1 MGTVKMEET
10 AVGHD
15 PIYTIYLYCERCG
28 SFSIAKRL
36 NLKMPIVFLIIS
48 IIAIIFGRSN
58 SNPLHGLICFGFLVL
73 GFFFVG
79 VFDET
84 DRFGHNHG
92 HICRKCGNRHIELGN
107 SLHYPEWDKSKIDVV
122 DRLTHKHYYFD
133 AFPHPEIKLPFQ

>member
-48 IIAIIFGRSN
+48 TIATVFGRSRN
-58 SNPLHGLICFGFLVL
+58 NPLLGLICFLFLIL
-73 GFFFVG
+73 LFFMIG
-79 VFDET
+79 VFSEGDE
-84 DRFGHNHG
+84 FGHNHG
-92 HICRKCGNRHIELGN
+92 HVCRKCGNRHIELGN
-107 SLHYPEWDKSKIDVV
+107 SLHYPEHDKSKIDVSAH
-122 DRLTHKHYYFD
+122 LTHKHYYFD
-133 AFPHPEIKLPFQ
+133 AFPHPEKKLPFQ

>member
-48 IIAIIFGRSN
+48 TIATVFGKSRN
-58 SNPLHGLICFGFLVL
+58 NPLLGLICFLFLIL
-73 GFFFVG
+73 LFFMIG
-79 VFDET
+79 VFSEDDE
-84 DRFGHNHG
+84 FGHNHG
-92 HICRKCGNRHIELGN
+92 HVCRKCGNRNIE
-107 SLHYPEWDKSKIDVV
+107 
-122 DRLTHKHYYFD
+122 
-133 AFPHPEIKLPFQ
+133 